1 MNVSVTD
8 VMGLSKLEVG
18 KRAMFGSG
26 PEWL

>member
-8 VMGLSKLEVG
+8 VMRVSNLEVG

-26 PEWL
+26 AEWL

>member
-26 PEWL
+26 AEWL